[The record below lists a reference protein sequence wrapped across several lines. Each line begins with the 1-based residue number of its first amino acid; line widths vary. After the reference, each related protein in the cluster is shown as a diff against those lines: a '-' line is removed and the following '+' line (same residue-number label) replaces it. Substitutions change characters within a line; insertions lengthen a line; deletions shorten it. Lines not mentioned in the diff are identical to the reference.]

1 MLFSTRLT
9 FKPKDQIQTQYE
21 TMMTNKDVHQ

>member
-1 MLFSTRLT
+1 MLFDTRLT

-21 TMMTNKDVHQ
+21 TMMTNKDVHR